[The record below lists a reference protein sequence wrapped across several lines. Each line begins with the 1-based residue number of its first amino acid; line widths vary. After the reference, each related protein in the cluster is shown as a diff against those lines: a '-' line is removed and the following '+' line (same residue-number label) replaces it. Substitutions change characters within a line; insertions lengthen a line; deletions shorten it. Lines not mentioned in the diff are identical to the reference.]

1 MINTRNGNVNH
12 ANLTGEKKIDDCTL
26 KSDGS
31 RGQMFYFV
39 KNNKINSVM

>member
-1 MINTRNGNVNH
+1 MEMSTTRTLPV
-12 ANLTGEKKIDDCTL
+12 KKQIDDCTL